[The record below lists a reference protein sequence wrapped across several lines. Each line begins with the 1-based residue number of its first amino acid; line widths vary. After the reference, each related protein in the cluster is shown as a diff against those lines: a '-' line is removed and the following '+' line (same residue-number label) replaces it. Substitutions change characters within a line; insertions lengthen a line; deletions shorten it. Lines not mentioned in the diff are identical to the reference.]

1 MPRTRVF
8 VGVSLDG
15 FIAGPNDELDWL
27 SGGNGADAIVIGEI
41 RLPRTLLALAV
52 GAALG
57 LAGAALQGLLRNPLA
72 DPGLTGASQGAAL
85 GAATVFYFGL
95 LPWAGAFAPA
105 LAGLCGAAI
114 ALVLMLALAGS
125 SGAGMVLLAGLAI
138 STLSGALLAAVLNF
152 APNPY
157 AMQELVFWLLG
168 SVSERGLEH
177 LLLLGPALLI
187 GFGLIWGQ
195 RTTRLEWAGI
205 LLGLIGIGLLNLGS
219 NLQASPLGAVLIIF
233 AAAAWSFGSMW
244 SKNLKLPAGPM
255 ASAVE
260 MLAGGVALLAGSLLS
275 GERMVA
281 APTLAGWGALA
292 YLILFGSIIAFSSYL
307 YLLKNVRPA
316 AATSYAYVNP
326 VVAVLLGIAFAGE
339 SIGLEEGLAM
349 LVIIGAVVLI
359 GLPQW
364 RERKEEKAPADKA
377 LQQQTS

>member
-1 MPRTRVF
+1 MPARRVPLLLI
-8 VGVSLDG
+8 GA
-15 FIAGPNDELDWL
+15 FIALYLIWGSTYLAIRIGVESWPPLLMAGVRFVVAGALMYGFLRWRGVPNPTRQEWKSAAAIGFLLL
-27 SGGNGADAIVIGEI
+27 SCGNGGV
-41 RLPRTLLALAV
+41 TLAEDLGVASGVAALAV
-52 GAALG
+52 
-57 LAGAALQGLLRNPLA
+57 
-72 DPGLTGASQGAAL
+72 
-85 GAATVFYFGL
+85 ATVPLF
-95 LPWAGAFAPA
+95 
-105 LAGLCGAAI
+105 
-114 ALVLMLALAGS
+114 
-125 SGAGMVLLAGLAI
+125 
-138 STLSGALLAAVLNF
+138 ALL
-152 APNPY
+152 
-157 AMQELVFWLLG
+157 
-168 SVSERGLEH
+168 
-177 LLLLGPALLI
+177 
-187 GFGLIWGQ
+187 FGLIWGQ

-205 LLGLIGIGLLNLGS
+205 LLGLIGIGLHNLGS